1 MVKSSE
7 DLVPT
12 GLPYGSRGDTV
23 AQMKAAGVPLGSAS
37 GGAAALPGPPAAVP
51 PTAAPGPA
59 APVSRAELAGFDALA
74 NREPTPQFQATPPR
88 QVMFERVRQSQNA
101 VMQSIFERMAGYKE
115 G

>member
-1 MVKSSE
+1 MVRSSE

-23 AQMKAAGVPLGSAS
+23 AQMKAADVPLSSES
-37 GGAAALPGPPAAVP
+37 GGVTPAGPTPTAIPPAV
-51 PTAAPGPA
+51 APGPA
-59 APVSRAELAGFDALA
+59 APVSRAGLAGYDVLA

-88 QVMFERVRQSQNA
+88 QVMYERVRQSQNA

>member
-1 MVKSSE
+1 MASSE

-23 AQMKAAGVPLGSAS
+23 AQMKAANVPLDSAS
-37 GGAAALPGPPAAVP
+37 GGPGSPGPTTV
-51 PTAAPGPA
+51 AAPPSAAPVPA
-59 APVSRAELAGFDALA
+59 APVSRAGLAGYDVLA

-101 VMQSIFERMAGYKE
+101 VMQEIFARMPGYKE